1 VKKFVWRLQRLLGI
15 KIKQENVMRA
25 ELVAVTEQAVAVR
38 GRIMVQKAALRKML
52 NELAEKN
59 AKQRM
64 PEQEFFL
71 KYVHVTDE
79 EIKRLELMLDE
90 LEKLRREKIKE
101 ILKIRKFRKG
111 LEKLKEKARAE
122 FMKKQ
127 HKDEQNKLDE
137 RTTLSYARK
146 IIQHA

>member
-1 VKKFVWRLQRLLGI
+1 MKKFIWRLQRLLGI

-38 GRIMVQKAALRKML
+38 SRIMVQKAALRKML

-79 EIKRLELMLDE
+79 
-90 LEKLRREKIKE
+90 
-101 ILKIRKFRKG
+101 
-111 LEKLKEKARAE
+111 
-122 FMKKQ
+122 
-127 HKDEQNKLDE
+127 
-137 RTTLSYARK
+137 
-146 IIQHA
+146 

>member
-1 VKKFVWRLQRLLGI
+1 MKKFVWRLQRLLDI

-71 KYVHVTDE
+71 KYVHY
-79 EIKRLELMLDE
+79 
-90 LEKLRREKIKE
+90 RRRNKT
-101 ILKIRKFRKG
+101 
-111 LEKLKEKARAE
+111 ARTNAW
-122 FMKKQ
+122 
-127 HKDEQNKLDE
+127 
-137 RTTLSYARK
+137 
-146 IIQHA
+146 